1 MRFSRASLPFALA
14 AASACGGVAAGPAP
28 RTLWQADGPPLRLT
42 PGVDW
47 EPVTPLPS
55 PETRSRAGG
64 AVYLRERVSKAEV
77 GGVVDAFMDAW
88 TRKSIDD
95 LVALLGTDA
104 GPIEARGRG
113 RAALVDDW
121 RDRLRSYDYGR
132 LAGVELV
139 RRERVQMHEA
149 GDEDAADRVLQGI
162 DLRPQE
168 IYVRVP
174 LELNALGGEKLFGDV
189 LVFILRREEG
199 ELRIVGYGETSS

>member
-1 MRFSRASLPFALA
+1 
-14 AASACGGVAAGPAP
+14 
-28 RTLWQADGPPLRLT
+28 
-42 PGVDW
+42 
-47 EPVTPLPS
+47 
-55 PETRSRAGG
+55 
-64 AVYLRERVSKAEV
+64 LRERVSKAEV